1 MARGLLAFAV
11 ALILAPVASVSAS
24 GNIDAR
30 RVPLPPSDSS
40 PIDAAIGTIRHVFV
54 IVQEG
59 HTFDSYFGAYP
70 GANGL
75 PAARVSQVADP
86 KNAAS
91 RSITGTHLQAGKAS
105 ALSSV
110 AATARVAYDGGKM
123 DGFVAAQTARGIGG
137 SESLGQYERSDLS
150 YYWQLA
156 DDYVLMDQFFSSAMA
171 GSLENHLF
179 LFSGKSLAFKDR
191 RSTGG
196 YEVATIFDRL
206 DAAHVSW
213 MVYVRQH
220 DPTLT
225 YKNLKGNGPFVPE
238 VVRVPLLDMPSF
250 VDNPAR
256 LARIVERNR
265 LFGDL
270 GANNAPQVA
279 YIFPGGDSERPPANV
294 AEGQS
299 RVKGII
305 DAIMR
310 SSAWSSSAIVLTWSD
325 WGGYYD
331 HFAPPQVDRDGYGFR
346 VPAIVMSPYSKRGY
360 VDHTVADFTSILKM
374 IERLHGL
381 PPLTARDANAADL
394 SSAFDLVGP
403 PRPAVLGPLRGSI
416 TPRPNGLRIPVIWLL
431 YGASI
436 AGGIALIASGAGA
449 VRRRSEGS
457 P

>member
-1 MARGLLAFAV
+1 
-11 ALILAPVASVSAS
+11 
-24 GNIDAR
+24 
-30 RVPLPPSDSS
+30 
-40 PIDAAIGTIRHVFV
+40 
-54 IVQEG
+54 
-59 HTFDSYFGAYP
+59 
-70 GANGL
+70 
-75 PAARVSQVADP
+75 
-86 KNAAS
+86 
-91 RSITGTHLQAGKAS
+91 
-105 ALSSV
+105 
-110 AATARVAYDGGKM
+110 
-123 DGFVAAQTARGIGG
+123 
-137 SESLGQYERSDLS
+137 
-150 YYWQLA
+150 
-156 DDYVLMDQFFSSAMA
+156 
-171 GSLENHLF
+171 
-179 LFSGKSLAFKDR
+179 
-191 RSTGG
+191 
-196 YEVATIFDRL
+196 VATIFDRL

-265 LFGDL
+265 LFADL

-331 HFAPPQVDRDGYGFR
+331 HFVPPQVDRDGYGFR